1 MILCPDESVTSMLY
15 FSLAMDVSNFH
26 DITHIL
32 RFLILRV
39 DSNLTVMKIKLEVM
53 KTIKDCKTLFTT
65 T

>member
-1 MILCPDESVTSMLY
+1 MLY